1 MSIARAMHKE
11 KKKNIYIYTHTHTH
25 THTQIQKQNIIQHSE
40 KGKKGVIT
48 IFYNMDG
55 HGR

>member
-1 MSIARAMHKE
+1 MHKE
-11 KKKNIYIYTHTHTH
+11 KNTHTHTH
-25 THTQIQKQNIIQHSE
+25 THTHTYTHIYKKPNIIQPSE

-48 IFYNMDG
+48 IFDNMDG

>member
-11 KKKNIYIYTHTHTH
+11 KDIYIHTYTHTHTY
-25 THTQIQKQNIIQHSE
+25 IQKAEYYSAFRE
-40 KGKKGVIT
+40 GKKGVIT
-48 IFYNMDG
+48 IFDNMDG